1 MNSGTRM
8 SKLLYQILLPVTLQ
22 LARWSPTLYRA
33 KSSGLKVTSSN
44 MGPSVMLPSI
54 HQSPLDC
61 ETYLLI
67 FKIVNKEI
75 LT

>member
-1 MNSGTRM
+1 MDSGTRM
-8 SKLLYQILLPVTLQ
+8 SKLLYQTLLPVTLQ
-22 LARWSPTLYRA
+22 LDRWSSSLYRA
-33 KSSGLKVTSSN
+33 KSSGQKVTSN
-44 MGPSVMLPSI
+44 VGTSVMLSSI
-54 HQSPLDC
+54 HQSPLDS